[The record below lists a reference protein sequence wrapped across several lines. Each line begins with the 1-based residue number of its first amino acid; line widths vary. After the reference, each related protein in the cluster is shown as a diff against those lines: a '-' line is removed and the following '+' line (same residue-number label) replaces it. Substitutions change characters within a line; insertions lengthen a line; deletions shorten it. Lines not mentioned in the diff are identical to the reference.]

1 MTNRTM
7 VSREAAAH
15 PETAPAPNRGTL
27 PPMPAEE
34 GSPHPTTTEEPGDS
48 PQPNRQF
55 GGEPKG
61 GLTTRK
67 EYTRQEEAGSRPRGL

>member
-1 MTNRTM
+1 MTNKSM

-15 PETAPAPNRGTL
+15 PETAPTPNRDVT

-34 GSPHPTTTEEPGDS
+34 GSPRLVTTEEPGDS

-55 GGEPKG
+55 GDEPIG

-67 EYTRQEEAGSRPRGL
+67 DYPRRG

>member
-1 MTNRTM
+1 MTNKTM

-15 PETAPAPNRGTL
+15 PETAPAPNRAAP

-55 GGEPKG
+55 GDEPVG

-67 EYTRQEEAGSRPRGL
+67 DYPRRD

>member
-7 VSREAAAH
+7 VTREAAAH
-15 PETAPAPNRGTL
+15 PGTAPAPNRDAA
-27 PPMPAEE
+27 PAMPAEE
-34 GSPHPTTTEEPGDS
+34 GSPRPTTTEEPGDS

-55 GGEPKG
+55 GDEPVG

-67 EYTRQEEAGSRPRGL
+67 ERPRKD

>member
-1 MTNRTM
+1 MTNKSM

-15 PETAPAPNRGTL
+15 PETAPAPNGGAL

-34 GSPHPTTTEEPGDS
+34 GSPRPTTLEEPHDS
-48 PQPNRQF
+48 PQPNPQF
-55 GGEPKG
+55 GGKPKG

-67 EYTRQEEAGSRPRGL
+67 E

>member
-1 MTNRTM
+1 
-7 VSREAAAH
+7 
-15 PETAPAPNRGTL
+15 
-27 PPMPAEE
+27 MPAEE

-55 GGEPKG
+55 GDEPIG

-67 EYTRQEEAGSRPRGL
+67 AYPRRD